1 MDKLKS
7 SIKCVDGC
15 PPSMA
20 RYKED
25 PAVLLQHIWL
35 LSVVIAFADVIT
47 SLSVASGNDS
57 LRHGSKGAGFAA
69 IWSMFMV
76 IGISVYAYYALTKWC
91 TPFAIGYLIG
101 ALLMMSQ
108 MFLTLF
114 CVFVGLA
121 RAAEDTDDQLNS
133 DNGAMAF
140 FSFVLFVVYG
150 VFGGLV
156 FKHRGAVTKG
166 VSDAPSSGG
175 LASQTSNVGTFDP
188 TDGQPAPDTQA

>member
-1 MDKLKS
+1 MALAKLKE
-7 SIKCVDGC
+7 SIRCVDGC
-15 PPSMA
+15 PPSMT

-25 PAVLLQHIWL
+25 PAVLLQHVWL
-35 LSVVIAFADVIT
+35 FSVVIAIADVIT
-47 SLSVASGNDS
+47 SLAVASGNDS
-57 LRHGSKGAGFAA
+57 LKHGSKGAGFAA

-76 IGISVYAYYALTKWC
+76 ICISIYAYYALRKWC
-91 TPFAIGYLIG
+91 TPFSIGYLIG

-121 RAAEDTDDQLNS
+121 RATDDNDDQLNS

-140 FSFVLFVVYG
+140 FSFVLFIVYG

-156 FKHRGAVTKG
+156 FKHRAAVTKG
-166 VSDAPSSGG
+166 VSDRPVSGG
-175 LASQTSNVGTFDP
+175 LASQPAFDP
-188 TDGQPAPDTQA
+188 TVEDTA